1 MTKRFGFTLAEVLI
15 TLGIIGVV
23 AAMTIPTLV
32 ANYQE
37 KSWNTSAQVFERKL
51 TEALRVMNTQQTLA
65 GHTTTQSFVDELAKH
80 FKIVKTCDSN
90 NLKNCVEENITWN
103 IIDISNG
110 GSESETLN
118 LANLKTAADLGKSD
132 WGTETIGVQFAN
144 GTTAI
149 MAYDPECKQ
158 DPYSNQV
165 TGMSCISMIYD
176 TSGGKSPNTTS
187 KDIRAYNNRIAN
199 CAFKSGSTC
208 FGQPF
213 IPEPHKWNGC
223 DDMGNSTNEED
234 RKIMSEYGISC
245 MAHWDGQM
253 DYWAGGVKVCGGTDK
268 MPTIQQL
275 AIIANY
281 IYERTDIDEWTISE
295 DVSRNDKKAYAL
307 GFKFNTGE
315 NFNVWSGYLDYGN
328 SPYYALPRQF
338 NPTYT
343 SFDYGGDR
351 KNNNVQVIC
360 VEN

>member
-1 MTKRFGFTLAEVLI
+1 MQGFTLAEVLI

-110 GSESETLN
+110 GSESETLS
-118 LANLKTAADLGKSD
+118 LASLKTAADLGKSD

-144 GTTAI
+144 GTTAV
-149 MAYDPECKQ
+149 MAYDPECRQ
-158 DPYSNQV
+158 DPYSNTV

-176 TSGGKSPNTTS
+176 TSGGKSPNATS
-187 KDIRAYNNRIAN
+187 KDVRGFNNKVSNA
-199 CAFKSGSTC
+199 AFKLDGKI

-213 IPEPHKWNGC
+213 IPEPVTKAEC
-223 DDMGNSTNEED
+223 EQMITNN
-234 RKIMSEYGISC
+234 YGITACGYST
-245 MAHWDGQM
+245 
-253 DYWAGGVKVCGGTDK
+253 DYWAGAVKACGGTSK
-268 MPTIQQL
+268 IPTNEQL
-275 AIIANY
+275 ASIAKYVYEQNSIPATGNKYGLTMNVEKAEKLGFTLNLNGAFSLWGGVQDDGWMAYGRAFSPVNTNGYAYNRYIANY
-281 IYERTDIDEWTISE
+281 LLTICLS
-295 DVSRNDKKAYAL
+295 N
-307 GFKFNTGE
+307 
-315 NFNVWSGYLDYGN
+315 
-328 SPYYALPRQF
+328 
-338 NPTYT
+338 
-343 SFDYGGDR
+343 
-351 KNNNVQVIC
+351 
-360 VEN
+360 